1 MSITRLLQS
10 AGDVQTALAEIESTI
25 QSSRNRLLDVMGFKD
40 EAEVAS
46 LYERATADLN
56 RITRRDRVLRNRV
69 RFDREV
75 Q

>member
-10 AGDVQTALAEIESTI
+10 AGDVQTALAEIESPI

-46 LYERATADLN
+46 LYARATADLN
-56 RITRRDRVLRNRV
+56 RINRRDRVLRSRV

>member
-56 RITRRDRVLRNRV
+56 RINRRDRVLRSRV

>member
-25 QSSRNRLLDVMGFKD
+25 HTSRDRIADAFGFKD
-40 EAEVAS
+40 AAQVAS